1 MVETS
6 QRLTTIEAIDRQREA
21 IEQELKELKAELD
34 DLDTKKLGADVELG
48 RLKKNGLWG
57 RLFTSFRGK

>member
-1 MVETS
+1 MIETS
-6 QRLTTIEAIDRQREA
+6 QRLTTIEAIDGQREA

-34 DLDTKKLGADVELG
+34 DLDTKKLGADVELS